1 MARLDRPAINT
12 RLADR
17 IDELAFALVG
27 APSSR
32 THDEWRFRNK
42 GSLAVRIAG
51 PKRGAWFDHEA
62 GCGGY
67 PLGLVAHLRQ
77 TSIRDAYVW
86 AVEWLGELPDP
97 AQRRAPAAAQ
107 EEPRRASNEDADS
120 RRAWSRDLAR
130 RLWQEAVP
138 GHDMLRAYLRA
149 RGLTLPTY
157 APLRLHPCA
166 WRNRDY
172 GPHGP
177 AMIALM
183 TEPTIGKPCGVHVT
197 YVRPDGGGKAQGQ
210 RPKVMLGSAGVI
222 RLVPDEDITIGLG
235 LAEGIETALAVIQ
248 RAGWSPVWA
257 AGSAGPMAKFPLLP
271 GITALTLF
279 ADADGAGMEAARIC
293 GKRWATAGREA
304 RLLAPPAGDWNDAL
318 PIIRK
323 VA

>member
-1 MARLDRPAINT
+1 MDRLDLIAINARLA
-12 RLADR
+12 AR
-17 IDELAFALVG
+17 IDELAGHLIG

-32 THDEWRFRNK
+32 ARNEIRFGGK
-42 GSLAVRIAG
+42 GSLAVMIAG

-67 PLGLVAHLRQ
+67 PLGLVAHLRR
-77 TSIRDAYVW
+77 TSMRDAYRW
-86 AVEWLGELPDP
+86 AVEWLGASPDP
-97 AQRRAPAAAQ
+97 AQRRTPAAAS
-107 EEPRRASNEDADS
+107 EGPHRASNDDGDS
-120 RRAWSRDLAR
+120 QKRWSGDLAR

-138 GHDMLRAYLRA
+138 GHDMLHAYLRA

-166 WRNRDY
+166 WRNREY

-248 RAGWSPVWA
+248 RTGWSPVWA
-257 AGSAGPMAKFPLLP
+257 ATSAGAMGKFPLLP
-271 GITALTLF
+271 GIEALTLF
-279 ADADGAGMEAARIC
+279 ADADGTGMEAARAC
-293 GKRWATAGREA
+293 GKRWAAAGREV
-304 RLLAPPAGDWNDAL
+304 RLLAPPAGDWDEAL
-318 PIIRK
+318 PH
-323 VA
+323 VEEAA